1 MPMIDMKKGSAP
13 TDEDY
18 PAGAPEYSYG
28 LKVTLDDEELKKLMM
43 KQMPSVG
50 DELNMH
56 AMVKVVEV
64 GEETEKGSQEKRRL
78 VLQITKLGLFADKKD
93 DSDKFYG
100 A

>member
-1 MPMIDMKKGSAP
+1 MIDMKKGSAP
-13 TDEDY
+13 TDENY
-18 PAGAPEYSYG
+18 PDGQSEYSYG
-28 LKVTLDDEELKKLMM
+28 LRVTLDDEELKKLMM
-43 KQMPSVG
+43 RDMPSIG
-50 DELNMH
+50 EELSMQ

-100 A
+100 